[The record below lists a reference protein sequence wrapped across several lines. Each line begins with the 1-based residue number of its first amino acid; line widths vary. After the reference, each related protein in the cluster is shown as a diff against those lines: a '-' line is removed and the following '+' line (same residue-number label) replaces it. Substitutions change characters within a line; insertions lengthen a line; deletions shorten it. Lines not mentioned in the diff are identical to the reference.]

1 MLNIEQI
8 VQKFKMCDKIKMSF
22 AEKLCLHTSF
32 KIGGDAALFLE
43 VEEVDSLCAMMDE
56 IWREKI
62 PYFIL
67 GGGTNVVFADEGFDG
82 IVVSTKKMN
91 AISIQENCEKKIEG
105 KPCETLVLCEAG
117 AATNSLVNFACA
129 RGIAGLEE
137 FAGLPGTVGGAVY
150 MNARCFE
157 KEMSDVVRKIS
168 WIEWD
173 GEKCIRCKKEFS
185 KEDWAYKKSPFSET
199 KKIVTQVE
207 FALPQ
212 IQKESASENSAMSNS
227 ELEKRAR
234 EFVAL
239 RKQKGHFEF
248 PCAGSVFKNNR
259 AFGEPSGKIIE
270 GLGLKGTQI
279 GGAQIAPFHAN
290 IIINNG
296 GASCVDV
303 RALVELVKREAKSR
317 LGFDLE
323 EEIIFV

>member
-43 VEEVDSLCAMMDE
+43 VEEVDSLCAVMEE

-105 KPCETLVLCEAG
+105 TPCETFVLCEAG

-129 RGIAGLEE
+129 RGIVGLEE

-157 KEMSDVVRKIS
+157 KEVSDVVRKIS

-173 GEKCIRCKKEFS
+173 GEKCVRCEKEFS

-212 IQKESASENSAMSNS
+212 IQNESASENSAMSNS

-248 PCAGSVFKNNR
+248 PCAGSVFKNNH

-290 IIINNG
+290 IIINKG
-296 GASCVDV
+296 GASCADV
-303 RALVELVKREAKSR
+303 RGLVELVKREAKSR

>member
-8 VQKFKMCDKIKMSF
+8 VQKFKMCDKIKMSL

-32 KIGGDAALFLE
+32 KIGGEAALFLE
-43 VEEVDSLCAMMDE
+43 VEEVDSLCAVMDE

-91 AISIQENCEKKIEG
+91 AISIQKNCEKKIEG
-105 KPCETLVLCEAG
+105 KPSETLVLCEAG

-129 RGIAGLEE
+129 QGIAGLEE

-173 GEKCIRCKKEFS
+173 GEKCVRHEKEFS

-212 IQKESASENSAMSNS
+212 IQEESTSENSAMPNS

-248 PCAGSVFKNNR
+248 PCAGSVFKNNH

-290 IIINNG
+290 IIINKG
-296 GASCVDV
+296 GASCADV
-303 RALVELVKREAKSR
+303 RGLVELIKREAKSR

>member
-32 KIGGDAALFLE
+32 KIGGEAALFLE
-43 VEEVDSLCAMMDE
+43 VEEVDSLCAVMDE

-105 KPCETLVLCEAG
+105 KPSETLVLCEAG

-173 GEKCIRCKKEFS
+173 GEKCVRCEKEFS
-185 KEDWAYKKSPFSET
+185 KEDWGYKKSPFSET

-212 IQKESASENSAMSNS
+212 IQEESASENSAMPNS

-296 GASCVDV
+296 GASCADV
-303 RALVELVKREAKSR
+303 RGLVELVKREAKSR